1 MKKTFLWII
10 ILLFQVCFLSNACA
24 EQKTVYRVKD
34 RQNITYEQMLDDFK
48 NASVIFVGEVHDR
61 EADHQAE
68 LAVIKALRDRKV
80 PVAVGFEMFS
90 YESQNDLDKWTGGTL
105 PVDAFV
111 PIYYKNWNFPW
122 KLYSDILL
130 YLRDNR
136 IPAIGLNVPAGI
148 TSKVSASGFAS
159 LTQEELRKLPA
170 DVGCVVNEQYMQFI
184 RRAYAM
190 QGHGGKQFQFFCEA
204 QLLWN
209 QAMAHNIVEY
219 LKKNP
224 GMKIV
229 VLTGNGHAWKKGVP
243 EQVQTISGGIQFR
256 VVLHQIPGYIDP
268 QAVTP
273 DDADY
278 ILLQ

>member
-1 MKKTFLWII
+1 MKKTFLWIT
-10 ILLFQVCFLSNACA
+10 ILLSHVCFLSAACA
-24 EQKTVYRVKD
+24 EQKTVYRVTD
-34 RQNITYEQMLDDFK
+34 RQIIAYEQMLDDFK
-48 NASVIFVGEVHDR
+48 NASVIFIGEVHDR
-61 EADHQAE
+61 EVDHQAE
-68 LAVIKALRDRKV
+68 LAVIKALTGRKV
-80 PVAVGFEMFS
+80 PIAVGFEMFS
-90 YESQNDLDKWTGGTL
+90 YESQDDLNKWTVGSL
-105 PVDAFV
+105 PVEAFV

-122 KLYSDILL
+122 QLYGDILL
-130 YLRDNR
+130 YLRDNK
-136 IPAIGLNVPAGI
+136 IPAIGLNVPAEI
-148 TSKVSASGFAS
+148 TRKVSASGFAS
-159 LTQEELRKLPA
+159 LTREELRKLPA
-170 DVGCVVNEQYMQFI
+170 DVGCIVNEQYMQFI

-229 VLTGNGHAWKKGVP
+229 VLTGNGHAWKKGIP
-243 EQVQTISGGIQFR
+243 EQVRTVSEGTQFR

-268 QAVTP
+268 QAVRP